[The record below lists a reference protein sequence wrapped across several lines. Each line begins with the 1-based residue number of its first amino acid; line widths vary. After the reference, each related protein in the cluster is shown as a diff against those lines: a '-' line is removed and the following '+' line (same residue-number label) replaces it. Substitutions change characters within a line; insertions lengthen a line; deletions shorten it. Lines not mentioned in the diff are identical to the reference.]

1 VERYSR
7 QQGLVVQDVLADAEI
22 AVTGTGPAVTYLLQC
37 LAMLGVATRHGRLHL
52 WMADRKATPDDVAG
66 QFLLRPDDVDDQLDA
81 ALVRRVGDIDPA
93 VNISAGG
100 SVPPGVLTVA
110 VPAAGEPIGDADL
123 WGRVGAATVT
133 IGPGR
138 PPAPVEPA
146 SANALTPAL
155 ACVCG
160 GLLAQ
165 TVLNRLG
172 AVITGPAVLSGWT
185 EERLWLSHPGIGRD
199 ARATRLEAPVLSGV
213 LAAPDFR
220 ILHDGEPVEAR
231 ITTVVDHDNVVVSLP
246 RRPTPAGTATT
257 VRPIRLPAPPVRPL
271 TWTPFAGP
279 GVTVPVRIPASRV
292 VMCGAGALGG
302 WAGATLAVA
311 PADGLDLCVVDMDG
325 EVERHNLNRQVL
337 YTGADIGRPK
347 AYRAVERLAEINPA
361 VGLRGIQ
368 TVIDVHSRDQLLGD
382 EVMLGEDPAVAAQR
396 SRIDELSAALR
407 AADAVL
413 SCPDN
418 HRTRWVLN
426 CLTERLGIPLVNGA
440 VDGFVGRVHV
450 CDPGDSGRCLVCW
463 LGRSVAQ
470 DPKRRSCTDTI
481 GPAPVPSIVTSAAI
495 IGGVQTATLIAEL
508 TGNAVAVAR
517 FHALDGADGV
527 LTGYRA
533 AGRDPEECPAHL
545 FLDTAAEEPR

>member
-1 VERYSR
+1 MR

-37 LAMLGVATRHGRLHL
+37 LAMLGTATRHGRLHL
-52 WMADRKATPDDVAG
+52 RVTDRKATHDDLAG
-66 QFLLRPDDVDDQLDA
+66 QFLLRPEDLDEPLGA

-93 VNISAGG
+93 VNISVDHA
-100 SVPPGVLTVA
+100 VPPGVLTVA
-110 VPAAGEPIGDADL
+110 VPAAGEPSGNADI
-123 WGRVGAATVT
+123 WGRVGASTVE
-133 IGPGR
+133 IGPG
-138 PPAPVEPA
+138 PVPAAGEPAP
-146 SANALTPAL
+146 ANALTPAL

-165 TVLNRLG
+165 AVLNRLG
-172 AVITGPAVLSGWT
+172 ALITGPAVLSGWI
-185 EERLWLSHPGIGRD
+185 EERLWLRHPGIGRD

-220 ILHDGEPVEAR
+220 ILHDGEPVETR
-231 ITTVVDHDNVVVSLP
+231 ITTVVDDDNVVVSLP
-246 RRPTPAGTATT
+246 RRPAPAGTATT
-257 VRPIRLPAPPVRPL
+257 VRPIRRIGAPVRPL
-271 TWTPFAGP
+271 TWTPFAASGAA
-279 GVTVPVRIPASRV
+279 VPDRMPASRV

-302 WAGATLAVA
+302 WAGAVLAA
-311 PADGLDLCVVDMDG
+311 TPADGLDLCVVDMDG

-347 AYRAVERLAEINPA
+347 AHRAVERLAEINPSA
-361 VGLRGIQ
+361 ELRGIQ

-382 EVMLGEDPAVAAQR
+382 EVMLGDDPAVAAQR
-396 SRIDELSAALR
+396 ARIDELGAALR

-418 HRTRWVLN
+418 QRTRWVLN
-426 CLTERLGIPLVNGA
+426 HLTERLGIPLVNGA

-463 LGRSVAQ
+463 LGRAVAR
-470 DPKRRSCTDTI
+470 DPKRQSCTDTT

-495 IGGVQTATLIAEL
+495 VGGVQAATLIAEL
-508 TGNAVAVAR
+508 TGNAAAVAR
-517 FHALDGADGV
+517 FHAFDGAEGD

-533 AGRDPEECPAHL
+533 AGRDAAECPAHL
-545 FLDTAAEEPR
+545 FLDTTAEEPR